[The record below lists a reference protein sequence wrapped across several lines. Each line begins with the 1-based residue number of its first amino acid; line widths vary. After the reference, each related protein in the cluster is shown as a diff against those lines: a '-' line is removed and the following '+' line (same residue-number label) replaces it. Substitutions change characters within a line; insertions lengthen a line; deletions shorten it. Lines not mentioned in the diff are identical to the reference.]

1 MGNDIEMCGKDSIS
15 TAVVEPTTFPVLGT
29 KLDDDIPKFS
39 DPERDAVF
47 GEHKEGQVN
56 YKSVGMWV
64 HCSPRGST
72 NSHQRLKSVVLMIKL
87 TIALGVLAMPQA
99 LLDGEP
105 ALPAL

>member
-56 YKSVGMWV
+56 YKSVGM
-64 HCSPRGST
+64 
-72 NSHQRLKSVVLMIKL
+72 
-87 TIALGVLAMPQA
+87 
-99 LLDGEP
+99 
-105 ALPAL
+105 